1 MDGGLLSPRISPGV
15 LAACVPVVSSPRF
28 PSHPL
33 LPLLVI
39 REPLRHP
46 PCARLRAPPCP
57 GFSLSLVVVPVGLDP
72 GIRGVATVAPRAGQR
87 PAGWTSSS
95 GCTGACRARRSGT
108 GRCVQ
113 CSSAL
118 FHARPPPP
126 VGRFTP
132 RQGVLGGVPVSRYH
146 PALSALRVGLSR
158 NVPAMSFW
166 TTGPWGLS
174 MGLSAAVVSCLAQYA
189 TFSGRAT
196 RAEFWC
202 FQLFVIAVTGG
213 GELTAAVLI
222 PTVSG
227 RRDRSPPLNRGRFQS
242 ACGDP
247 RGRSGSGAHIR
258 VPTPSTGPDTGAS
271 APGASSASRGT
282 AKRTPARR
290 RRRSATAKF
299 RAGTWMVMGSCKN
312 SPCKSSDGSELA
324 WTASLNRPRTRQ
336 ESPSPCLP
344 NVGDARK
351 RTTWLLFTIHRRRCA
366 QMRRDPRWRKRR
378 RGQDTTRTIRTGM
391 RWQVAPNA
399 VFGLE
404 GTQRTDSAGE
414 GHNEVRLRAA
424 LRF

>member
-1 MDGGLLSPRISPGV
+1 MTAFR
-15 LAACVPVVSSPRF
+15 
-28 PSHPL
+28 
-33 LPLLVI
+33 
-39 REPLRHP
+39 
-46 PCARLRAPPCP
+46 
-57 GFSLSLVVVPVGLDP
+57 
-72 GIRGVATVAPRAGQR
+72 
-87 PAGWTSSS
+87 SS

-282 AKRTPARR
+282 ARRTPARR

-312 SPCKSSDGSELA
+312 SPCKSSDGSALA

-351 RTTWLLFTIHRRRCA
+351 RTTWLLFTIHRRRWA

-378 RGQDTTRTIRTGM
+378 RGKTPPRITRTD
-391 RWQVAPNA
+391 Q
-399 VFGLE
+399 
-404 GTQRTDSAGE
+404 
-414 GHNEVRLRAA
+414 
-424 LRF
+424 